1 MNEET
6 RKNMTDK
13 ENTESQIKEEGK
25 AQIQI
30 FERGDRFEVSKKD
43 IPEEERELLKDV
55 HYLNEICKT
64 AQDSELIKLALED
77 NRGLAIAIEKIAIG
91 AKEAVDNLPMKASKI
106 HYAWGKYKKTDN
118 YALLKNL
125 YLKLEIAD
133 DRVYLVTQM
142 PQWVYVWRY
151 VNRFKWK
158 NESEQDAI
166 ARQGTIEMVCAIILE
181 YKRMTELQELECE
194 QQQTKEQY
202 PKEYIHVED
211 NKEPQKKSGRPV
223 KHFVES
229 MINDDDGKKLRY
241 LHQLANGKKGKD
253 FAKIISAAIL
263 EGWITTLTFAQAK
276 EEFGDIGS
284 RQNYNK
290 YIDGYTGYRKAEVT
304 PLRTLLKNF

>member
-1 MNEET
+1 MSIRIYTAKTSQVAKEAAKLSSAIATFYNNMNEET

-13 ENTESQIKEEGK
+13 ENTESQIKEGGK
-25 AQIQI
+25 APIQI

-91 AKEAVDNLPMKASKI
+91 AKEAVDNLPMNASKI
-106 HYAWGKYKKTDN
+106 HYAWEKYKKTDN
-118 YALLKNL
+118 YTLLKNL

-133 DRVYLVTQM
+133 DRVFLVTQM
-142 PQWVYVWRY
+142 PQWVHAWRY

-181 YKRMTELQELECE
+181 HKRMTELQELKCE
-194 QQQTKEQY
+194 QQPQ
-202 PKEYIHVED
+202 EYLP
-211 NKEPQKKSGRPV
+211 NKKSKSNKTSNFR
-223 KHFVES
+223 
-229 MINDDDGKKLRY
+229 
-241 LHQLANGKKGKD
+241 
-253 FAKIISAAIL
+253 
-263 EGWITTLTFAQAK
+263 
-276 EEFGDIGS
+276 DIVQTEK
-284 RQNYNK
+284 RW
-290 YIDGYTGYRKAEVT
+290 
-304 PLRTLLKNF
+304 

>member
-13 ENTESQIKEEGK
+13 ENTEFQIKEGGK
-25 AQIQI
+25 APIQI

-91 AKEAVDNLPMKASKI
+91 AKEAVDNLPMEASKI
-106 HYAWGKYKKTDN
+106 HYAWEKYKKTDN
-118 YALLKNL
+118 YTLLKNL

-142 PQWVYVWRY
+142 PQWVYAWRY

-158 NESEQDAI
+158 NESEEDAI
-166 ARQGTIEMVCAIILE
+166 ARQHTIETVCAIILE

-194 QQQTKEQY
+194 QQTQ
-202 PKEYIHVED
+202 EYLP
-211 NKEPQKKSGRPV
+211 NKKSKSNKTSNFRDIV
-223 KHFVES
+223 QTENKDKLIKRLHEL
-229 MINDDDGKKLRY
+229 IDGKGGVDVGVVIVAAVEIHPHLTRY
-241 LHQLANGKKGKD
+241 PHEKEFMGEFKNIKGSWKAISNTFYKAGKGDNGILSQ
-253 FAKIISAAIL
+253 ASAIV
-263 EGWITTLTFAQAK
+263 F
-276 EEFGDIGS
+276 
-284 RQNYNK
+284 
-290 YIDGYTGYRKAEVT
+290 
-304 PLRTLLKNF
+304 